1 MNRKVTERDFRKE
14 EFMNAD
20 PDDYEFRDDGKIVR
34 KDRWETGIRRI
45 VARVGILREWEISD
59 VVDKV
64 TEIKKNS
71 DRYLHMRDVIG
82 VRLEDIISNP
92 EGDNL
97 DDQVDHQIKLIQE
110 ASDND

>member
-1 MNRKVTERDFRKE
+1 MTRKVTERDFRKE
-14 EFMNAD
+14 EFMDAN

-45 VARVGILREWEISD
+45 VTRIGLIRGWEISD

-64 TEIKKNS
+64 TEIKNNS

-82 VRLEDIISNP
+82 VRLDDIISNA

-97 DDQVDHQIKLIQE
+97 DDQIDHQIKLIQE
-110 ASDND
+110 ASNND

>member
-1 MNRKVTERDFRKE
+1 MARKVTERDFRKE
-14 EFMNAD
+14 EFMDSN

-45 VARVGILREWEISD
+45 VGRVGILRDWEISD

-64 TEIKKNS
+64 TEIKNNS

-82 VRLEDIISNP
+82 VRYSS
-92 EGDNL
+92 DNL
-97 DDQVDHQIKLIQE
+97 DEDVDHQMKLFQE
-110 ASDND
+110 ASNND